1 MAHPWLRTR
10 QPIAEDSAH
19 GGLKRVLGPWSVM
32 LLGIGCTIGAG
43 IFVMPGQVAAEHAG
57 PAVILS
63 FLLAAIASACAALCY
78 SELAAMIPVSGSA
91 YSYAY
96 ATLGEFIA
104 WIIGW
109 DLLLEYGLANAA
121 VASGWG
127 GYLNQ
132 ILTPLGWAL
141 PPQWWHAPGQVIE
154 GSTQVGILN
163 APAAIGILLVT
174 GLLCL
179 GIRESARVNGIL
191 VATKIAVLLMFIALC
206 VPHVD
211 PAHYTPFFLPGK
223 GWNGVVTGAAV
234 VFFLFIGFDAVST
247 VAEETRNPRF
257 DMPFGILMGLG
268 IVTILYMAVAGVLTG
283 VLPLS
288 KLGVPE
294 PLAAALLAVQH
305 PRAAMVLS
313 VVAVV
318 GIASMLVVGSIGQ
331 TRILAVMARD
341 GLMPGWMSRIHP
353 SLGTPVLS
361 TLALGVVTAILGACF
376 PLDAL
381 ADLVSIGTL
390 SAFVVVMAGVLIL
403 RHREPERPRAFRTP
417 WVPAL
422 PLVGIAINVYLMTGL
437 APAVWLRFLVWFGVG
452 IACYAI
458 WGHASASRTLARQG
472 QTPVAQT
479 PE

>member
-1 MAHPWLRTR
+1 MAHPWFRTR
-10 QPIAEDSAH
+10 QPLAGDDPH
-19 GGLKRVLGPWSVM
+19 GGLRRVLGPWSVM

-121 VASGWG
+121 VAAGWG

-132 ILTPLGWAL
+132 ILAPLGRAL
-141 PPQWWHAPGQVIE
+141 PPQWWHAPGQAIA
-154 GSTQVGILN
+154 GTSQVGILN
-163 APAAIGILLVT
+163 APAAVGILLVT

-179 GIRESARVNGIL
+179 GIRESARVNGLL
-191 VATKIAVLLMFIALC
+191 VVTKIAVLLMFIVLC

-211 PAHYTPFFLPGK
+211 PAHYTPFFLPDR

-257 DMPFGILMGLG
+257 DMPFGILTGLG
-268 IVTILYMAVAGVLTG
+268 IVTILYMAVASVLTG

-288 KLGVPE
+288 KLAVPE
-294 PLAAALLAVQH
+294 PLADALLAVQH
-305 PRAAMVLS
+305 PRAAMLLS

-341 GLMPGWMSRIHP
+341 GLMPGWMGRIHP
-353 SLGTPVLS
+353 RLGTPVVS

-390 SAFVVVMAGVLIL
+390 SAFVVVMAGVLVL
-403 RHREPERPRAFRTP
+403 RVREPDRPRAFRTP

-422 PLVGIAINVYLMTGL
+422 PLAGIAINVYLMTGL
-437 APAVWLRFLVWFGVG
+437 SAAVWLRFLVWFGLGV
-452 IACYAI
+452 ACYAL
-458 WGHASASRTLARQG
+458 WGHASASRSLAG
-472 QTPVAQT
+472 QEATV
-479 PE
+479 E

>member
-1 MAHPWLRTR
+1 MAHPWFRTR
-10 QPIAEDSAH
+10 QPMGADPEH
-19 GGLKRVLGPWSVM
+19 GSLKRVLGPWSVM

-43 IFVMPGQVAAEHAG
+43 IFVMPGEVAAHHAG

-96 ATLGEFIA
+96 ATLGEFVA

-121 VASGWG
+121 VAAGWG
-127 GYLNQ
+127 GYLDQ
-132 ILTPLGWAL
+132 ILRPMGWGL
-141 PPQWWHAPGQVIE
+141 PAAWWHAPGQAIAGTSE
-154 GSTQVGILN
+154 VGIVN
-163 APAAIGILLVT
+163 APAALGILLVT

-191 VATKIAVLLMFIALC
+191 VATKIAVLLLFIALC
-206 VPHVD
+206 VPHVN
-211 PAHYTPFFLPGK
+211 PSHYTPFFLPEK
-223 GWNGVVTGAAV
+223 GWGGVVTGAAV

-257 DMPFGILMGLG
+257 DMPFGILVGLTV
-268 IVTILYMAVAGVLTG
+268 VTALYMGVASVLTG
-283 VLPLS
+283 VLPLDQLAVS
-288 KLGVPE
+288 E
-294 PLAAALLAVQH
+294 PLAAALRATQH
-305 PRAAMVLS
+305 PRAAVLLS
-313 VVAVV
+313 GVAVV

-341 GLMPGWMSRIHP
+341 GLMPGWMARIHP
-353 SLGTPVLS
+353 KLGTPVLS
-361 TLALGVVTAILGACF
+361 TLALGVVTAGLAACF

-390 SAFVVVMAGVLIL
+390 SAFVVVMAGVLVL
-403 RHREPERPRAFRTP
+403 RYREPDRPRAFRTP

-422 PLVGIAINVYLMTGL
+422 PLAGIAINLYLMTGL
-437 APAVWLRFLVWFGVG
+437 AVAVWIRFLVWFGLGV
-452 IACYAI
+452 ACYAL
-458 WGHASASRTLARQG
+458 WGHASATRTLDRMPRQSK
-472 QTPVAQT
+472 QPSV
-479 PE
+479 